1 MAVSSSL
8 QQTNSQT
15 TGVVLVVFRDPDV
28 PNNTSAI
35 IERTTTSASVANP
48 SGWTEIGVL
57 ENCDSAGS
65 AFVDYLPLTNDVF
78 WYRAKHVAPGFED
91 SDYIFEISGSS
102 QIISDIDFTNK
113 PWLLDVV
120 PLQLVMDITA
130 ATSTAWTVST
140 IVNQPIFGAIPSPM
154 PTASIFTS
162 ESVGLISSSID
173 PITSQAIYT
182 INRPSGS
189 ASASSSAV
197 VFRSDLA
204 GYGPAFDYIRLTPFD
219 AGDTTGNFLKL
230 LLQESSSNANTVG
243 VQTSVVNYTGSS
255 ASLFFNIVSSSNVGT
270 ITKDAYDRFT
280 IARPATGLGSI
291 SFIVTSS
298 LANTIPDFD
307 TIFIQ
312 ADQELTPSDF
322 LSLNLSIISSSLE
335 SITVSASCNTIH
347 PIGFGIVSFNNV
359 GTITQTGVGQFIIN
373 RPSAGEGNVTFT
385 VTSSVATVIPDT
397 DTVYV
402 SKDPAPYL
410 TVRGVTTTISN
421 LGVTASIE
429 IIDSNNQTSSLAG
442 ITLTPS
448 TPTLTGFTI
457 TQAGSVVKTTG
468 KDTYT
473 YHITR
478 PAYNQGTGRATF
490 TATKTGYTQDSD
502 SLEVPERVDK
512 LANLIVDL
520 TVTSTTTSSIT
531 VSASAADALGLVIP
545 TLSASISPAGTFTGT
560 NPYVITRPLTGTG
573 ARRFTVTATA
583 VDRVLDSDAVDVPE
597 QQTIARAGYFNVF
610 EQFVSASVHSVR
622 FYYFGYT
629 DASGS
634 VQIIKGGIDNA
645 QTSSTDQAYFAS
657 PVLIRVVQQENGIS
671 PFLSFRAIKP
681 AYSASS
687 GEYSATYTTTS
698 PTANSLWD
706 VYLTGNDT
714 FNDKITN
721 SYSLTP
727 SLSSMA
733 LQNSASVSITN
744 GTANFSTLT
753 LNGQPV
759 ATGSG
764 NIGATGP
771 SGPTGPSGATGPT
784 GVGTTGP
791 TGIQGNNGATGATGV
806 DGATGPTG
814 IAGPT
819 GPTGLEGAVGPL
831 GPTGVTGPIGAT
843 GPQGT
848 TGPTGASGVTGPTGI
863 SGLDG
868 PTGPRG
874 STGVTGPTGPTGP
887 RGATGPT
894 GIDGDTGSTG
904 PQGTTGPTGPQGT
917 TGPTG
922 PLGTTGPTGVQGIT
936 GPTGPTGP
944 SGPTGPIGITGP
956 TGPNYAVT
964 ISTSNPSGTG
974 ATGQLWAKV

>member
-28 PNNTSAI
+28 PSNTSAV
-35 IERTTTSASVANP
+35 IERTTTSASVAYAA
-48 SGWTEIGVL
+48 GWTEIGVL

-102 QIISDIDFTNK
+102 QIIADIDFTTK
-113 PWLLDVV
+113 PWLLDQT

-130 ATSTAWTVST
+130 ATSASWTVST

-189 ASASSSAV
+189 ASASNSAV

-204 GYGPAFDYIRLTPFD
+204 GYRPAFDYVSLTPFD
-219 AGDTTGNFLKL
+219 ADDITTSNFLKL

-307 TIFIQ
+307 SIFIQ

-322 LSLNLSIISSSLE
+322 LSLNLNITSSSLE

-359 GTITQTGVGQFIIN
+359 GTITQTGVGQFVIN

-397 DTVYV
+397 DTLYV

-421 LGVTASIE
+421 LGLTASIE

-457 TQAGSVVKTTG
+457 TQVGSVVKTTG

-531 VSASAADALGLVIP
+531 VSASAVDALGLVNP

-583 VDRVLDSDAVDVPE
+583 VDRVLDSDAVDIPE
-597 QQTIARAGYFNVF
+597 QQTIARTGYFNIF
-610 EQFVSASVHSVR
+610 EQSVSASVHSVR

-634 VQIIKGGIDNA
+634 IQIIKGGTNSA
-645 QTSSTDQAYFAS
+645 QTSSTDQAFFAS

-727 SLSSMA
+727 TLSSMA
-733 LQNSASVSITN
+733 LQNSAGVSITD
-744 GTANFSTLT
+744 GAANFSTLT

-759 ATGSG
+759 ATGSAG
-764 NIGATGP
+764 TGATGP
-771 SGPTGPSGATGPT
+771 TGPTGPSGATGPT

-791 TGIQGNNGATGATGV
+791 TGIQGNNGATGV
-806 DGATGPTG
+806 NGATGPQGT
-814 IAGPT
+814 T
-819 GPTGLEGAVGPL
+819 GPTGVVGPTGLTGAVGPL
-831 GPTGVTGPIGAT
+831 GPTGVTGP
-843 GPQGT
+843 
-848 TGPTGASGVTGPTGI
+848 
-863 SGLDG
+863 
-868 PTGPRG
+868 
-874 STGVTGPTGPTGP
+874 
-887 RGATGPT
+887 
-894 GIDGDTGSTG
+894 
-904 PQGTTGPTGPQGT
+904 QGTTGPTGPQ
-917 TGPTG
+917 
-922 PLGTTGPTGVQGIT
+922 GTTGPTGVQGIT

-964 ISTSNPSGTG
+964 ISTSNPFGTG

>member
-8 QQTNSQT
+8 QQTNNQT

-35 IERTTTSASVANP
+35 IERTTTSASVAYAA
-48 SGWTEIGVL
+48 GWTEIGVL
-57 ENCDSAGS
+57 ENCDTSGTS
-65 AFVDYLPLTNDVF
+65 FVDYLPLTNDVF

-102 QIISDIDFTNK
+102 QIISDIDFSTK
-113 PWLLDVV
+113 PWLLDQTS
-120 PLQLVMDITA
+120 LQLVMDITA
-130 ATSTAWTVST
+130 ATSASWTVST
-140 IVNQPIFGAIPSPM
+140 IVNQPILGAIPSPM

-204 GYGPAFDYIRLTPFD
+204 GYRPGFDYIRLTPFD
-219 AGDTTGNFLKL
+219 AGDITTSNFLKL

-280 IARPATGLGSI
+280 IARPATGLGSL

-298 LANTIPDFD
+298 LANTIPDFN

-322 LSLNLSIISSSLE
+322 LSLDLSITSSSLE

-359 GTITQTGVGQFIIN
+359 GTITQIGVGQFTIN
-373 RPSAGEGNVTFT
+373 RPGAGEGSVTFT

-397 DTVYV
+397 DTLYV

-421 LGVTASIE
+421 LGLTASIE

-531 VSASAADALGLVIP
+531 VSASAVDALGLVSP

-721 SYSLTP
+721 SYTLIPTVN
-727 SLSSMA
+727 SMA

-759 ATGSG
+759 ATGSAG
-764 NIGATGP
+764 TGATGP

-791 TGIQGNNGATGATGV
+791 TGIQGNNGATGV
-806 DGATGPTG
+806 D
-814 IAGPT
+814 
-819 GPTGLEGAVGPL
+819 
-831 GPTGVTGPIGAT
+831 GAT

-848 TGPTGASGVTGPTGI
+848 TGPTGVVGPTG
-863 SGLDG
+863 L
-868 PTGPRG
+868 TGAVGSPGAQG
-874 STGVTGPTGPTGP
+874 STGV
-887 RGATGPT
+887 
-894 GIDGDTGSTG
+894 TG
-904 PQGTTGPTGPQGT
+904 PQGTTGPTGPLGTTGPTGPRGSTGVQGT

-964 ISTSNPSGTG
+964 ISTSNPSGNG